1 MCKVAVVI
9 VMPSY
14 GNTPSEKIT
23 EQGIQRGYRK
33 EILSLFAEKG
43 KKICIKFFNEKSQ
56 FDSKKIFD
64 NKEVETVIFIDLSEI
79 EINSIKEKITKHN
92 KTIKKYLTKEEYK
105 KDPQQI
111 VAA

>member
-14 GNTPSEKIT
+14 GNNPSEKT
-23 EQGIQRGYRK
+23 VEQGIQRGYRK